1 MNTKPTNPKE
11 RFGIRKVS
19 MSVVPATVLS
29 EVAVGMTEGAVKYTP
44 YNWREAGVRASV
56 YYDAT
61 MRHLMRWWEREDID
75 PDSKLSHITKAICSL
90 MVLRDGMIQGVM
102 TDDRPDGNLI
112 LSGFMERLDEATAE
126 LLDKKRLSVD
136 PSYPKLGFIETY
148 LSSIHAILHD
158 TTSSARQKTATI
170 LEHWPAGTGI
180 TNKGGVYEVV
190 LGSVLARRYKERDF
204 VVWSLHREQAQTVA
218 HWQDDKGLLWGI
230 AYIHRD
236 ECEEKELVGSH
247 IRVPDV
253 THIGPIMPTPGISAK
268 PFAAITDTSV
278 SCREQDVNG
287 NCSKPNCSCWRVA
300 TGATQLI
307 PNK

>member
-102 TDDRPDGNLI
+102 TDDRPDNNLI
-112 LSGFMERLDEATAE
+112 LREFMEGLDDDTAE
-126 LLDKKRLSVD
+126 LLDKKRPTVE
-136 PSYPKLGFIETY
+136 PSSPKLGFIDKY
-148 LSSIHAILHD
+148 LGSIHLVLPGI
-158 TTSSARQKTATI
+158 TSTARQKTATI
-170 LEHWPAGTGI
+170 LEHWPAGMHIEG
-180 TNKGGVYEVV
+180 NRGLFNVV
-190 LGSVLARRYKERDF
+190 VGSLLSNHGYAAKDFCHWNLTRD
-204 VVWSLHREQAQTVA
+204 QAQTND
-218 HWQDDKGLLWGI
+218 HYQDEMGWCWGI

-236 ECEEKELVGSH
+236 ECEEKEVVGSQDNGYN
-247 IRVPDV
+247 IRVPDGTPIGSV
-253 THIGPIMPTPGISAK
+253 IGPIMPTPGISAK

-278 SCREQDVNG
+278 RCREQDVNG
-287 NCSKPNCSCWRVA
+287 NCSKPNCSCWRE
-300 TGATQLI
+300 
-307 PNK
+307 